1 MTIYVKHG
9 FPLRSTQWDI
19 FCGKKLGKLDHKKN
33 LGLGGPPDVAIDAE
47 FGDHFSHD
55 LSLKRD
61 KPICLFLTPFFH
73 LGHPVEYTIT
83 MTKIVVS
90 LYFVNVI

>member
-9 FPLRSTQWDI
+9 FPLRSTQWEI
-19 FCGKKLGKLDHKKN
+19 FCGKKLGKLDHKKRP
-33 LGLGGPPDVAIDAE
+33 GLGRPPPGVSIDAE

-61 KPICLFLTPFFH
+61 KPICLFLTY
-73 LGHPVEYTIT
+73 LLTVQI
-83 MTKIVVS
+83 
-90 LYFVNVI
+90 